1 MDDLEDVV
9 EAFDDI
15 EDIAEEV
22 FEPDELVE
30 DLVEQPV
37 TVMVA
42 LLAGVA
48 ALFAFLLFSLTVV
61 LALLAV
67 GPVTLL
73 AVLTLLNV
81 LVVGLA
87 VGVFLYVRTSLPSEV
102 REKFR
107 SAEQQADDEPH
118 QDDSM
123 SQEQAV
129 EELKQGYAAGEI
141 EDHEL
146 DQALDDALTS
156 DEPEKV
162 VERYD

>member
-9 EAFDDI
+9 EALDDI

-22 FEPDELVE
+22 FEPDDLIE
-30 DLVEQPV
+30 DLIEEPA
-37 TVMVA
+37 TVLVA

-48 ALFAFLLFSLTVV
+48 ALFAVFLFLITVV
-61 LALLAV
+61 LALLAF

-87 VGVFLYVRTSLPSEV
+87 VGAFLYVRTSIPSDV
-102 REKFR
+102 RKKFR
-107 SAEQQADDEPH
+107 SAQKQADDRPH

-123 SQEQAV
+123 SQEEAV
-129 EELKQGYAAGEI
+129 DELKERYAAGEI

-146 DQALDDALTS
+146 DEALDDALTS

>member
-1 MDDLEDVV
+1 MDDIEDVV

-15 EDIAEEV
+15 EEIAEEV
-22 FEPDELVE
+22 FEPDDLIE
-30 DLVEQPV
+30 DLIDEPA
-37 TVMVA
+37 TVLVA

-48 ALFAFLLFSLTVV
+48 ALFALFLFLITVI
-61 LALLAV
+61 LAFLAF

-73 AVLTLLNV
+73 AFLTLLNV

-87 VGVFLYVRTSLPSEV
+87 VGAFLYVRTSLPSDV
-102 REKFR
+102 RKKFR
-107 SAEQQADDEPH
+107 SARQQADDSP
-118 QDDSM
+118 QRDNSM
-123 SQEQAV
+123 SQEEAV
-129 EELKQGYAAGEI
+129 EELKDQYAEGEI

-146 DQALDDALTS
+146 DGALDDALTS